1 MIRVLG
7 INHVGLAPKDPAKAR
22 WFFTEAMG
30 LPALGDELVKDQ
42 KTLTVMIGSSTF
54 QDGVPVNASVNR
66 FDRLE
71 LLAPESDAAGV
82 GQGPIAGFLAK
93 KGSGIHH
100 VALTVA
106 DVAAAIAHL
115 EALGVRMVDRVPRG
129 GAHRTRIAFVHP
141 ESTGGLLVELV
152 QEAGGAAT

>member
-7 INHVGLAPKDPAKAR
+7 INHVGLAPKDPVKAR
-22 WFFTEAMG
+22 WFFTEALG

-42 KTLTVMIGSSTF
+42 KTMTVMIGSSSV
-54 QDGVPVNASVNR
+54 QDGAPINASVNM

-71 LLAPESDAAGV
+71 ILAPELDEAGV
-82 GQGPIAGFLAK
+82 KQGPIAGFLEK

-100 VALTVA
+100 IALTVA
-106 DVAAAIAHL
+106 DLAAALAHL
-115 EALGVRMVDRVPRG
+115 KSLNVRLIDNAPRN
-129 GAHRTRIAFVHP
+129 GAHQTRIAFVHP

-152 QEAGGAAT
+152 QEAPSHA